1 MAVFF
6 MIVGLLCIGYYICS
20 VCYAG
25 FRISM
30 IWIWLAGGG
39 ILLLVGGADF
49 LHPFPFWLKFSL
61 WLGIVGVGSLFL
73 VMEGLIL
80 SGMRQKKVPGLSFLL
95 VLGCKVNGE
104 RPSKALK
111 DRVLT
116 AAEYLREN
124 PETRAVLSG
133 GQGRGEEIS
142 EAECMRRLLIR
153 EGISEERLIL
163 EEHST
168 TTLENLTFSQCFLN
182 RERDEVGLVT
192 SNFHVY
198 RSMYI
203 GKKTGYKKVYGIGAP
218 ARTIL
223 LLHYMVRECFAL
235 LREFF
240 R

>member
-6 MIVGLLCIGYYICS
+6 MTVGLLCIGYYICS

-49 LHPFPFWLKFSL
+49 LHPFPFWIKFF
-61 WLGIVGVGSLFL
+61 LGLGTVGVGILFL

-80 SGMRQKKVPGLSFLL
+80 SGMRQKKVPDLSFLL

-104 RPSKALK
+104 HPSKALK
-111 DRVLT
+111 ERILT
-116 AAEYLREN
+116 AAEYLRKN
-124 PETRAVLSG
+124 PETKAVLSG
-133 GQGRGEEIS
+133 GQGRGEKIS
-142 EAECMRRLLIR
+142 EAECMRRLLVR

-163 EEHST
+163 EENST
-168 TTLENLTFSQCFLN
+168 TTMENLTFSQYFLN

-192 SNFHVY
+192 SNFHIY
-198 RSMYI
+198 RSVYI
-203 GKKTGYKKVYGIGAP
+203 GKKAGYRKVYGIGAP
-218 ARTIL
+218 ARTVL

-235 LREFF
+235 LREIF

>member
-6 MIVGLLCIGYYICS
+6 MIVGLLCIGYYIRS

-25 FRISM
+25 FGISM

-39 ILLLVGGADF
+39 ILLLLGGAGCF
-49 LHPFPFWLKFSL
+49 RPFPFWLKLFL
-61 WLGIVGVGSLFL
+61 AVGTVGAGSLFL

-80 SGMRQKKVPGLSFLL
+80 SGMKQKGVPGLSFLL

-111 DRVLT
+111 ERVLT

-124 PETRAVLSG
+124 PETKAILSG
-133 GQGRGEEIS
+133 GQGAGENIS
-142 EAECMRRLLIR
+142 EAECMRRMLVQ

-163 EEHST
+163 EQRST
-168 TTLENLTFSQCFLN
+168 TTVENLTFSQRFFDQ
-182 RERDEVGLVT
+182 ERDGVGLVT

-198 RSMYI
+198 RSVYI
-203 GKKTGYKKVYGIGAP
+203 GKKAGYRKIYGIAAP
-218 ARTIL
+218 ARTVL

-235 LREFF
+235 LRELF

>member
-1 MAVFF
+1 M
-6 MIVGLLCIGYYICS
+6 
-20 VCYAG
+20 
-25 FRISM
+25 
-30 IWIWLAGGG
+30 
-39 ILLLVGGADF
+39 
-49 LHPFPFWLKFSL
+49 
-61 WLGIVGVGSLFL
+61 
-73 VMEGLIL
+73 
-80 SGMRQKKVPGLSFLL
+80 
-95 VLGCKVNGE
+95 NGE

-124 PETRAVLSG
+124 PETKAVLSG

-142 EAECMRRLLIR
+142 EAVCMRRLLIR

-168 TTLENLTFSQCFLN
+168 TTMENLTFSQCFLN
-182 RERDEVGLVT
+182 REREKVGLVT

-198 RSMYI
+198 RSVYI
-203 GKKTGYKKVYGIGAP
+203 GKKTGYKNVYGIGAP